1 MKINEVTY
9 KWNGALSK
17 RRSTTRII
25 LHHAAA
31 SKCTA
36 QQIHS
41 WHLANGWV
49 GIGYHFFVR
58 KDGSVYRG
66 RPENSVGAHAG
77 NNNYDSIGICFE
89 GNFMTET
96 MPEAQKRAGQE
107 LVQYLKDKYG
117 ISTVQKHSDVN
128 ATGCPGTHFPF
139 KEISEGTAEKKP
151 AESAAE
157 GFTAVFPQIAKGD
170 KGDKVRV
177 LQELLR
183 GKGYDLGTYGADGDF
198 GGATRSAVVALT
210 SSGLWALVAKRADK
224 NDAERRMLVGLAHDR
239 IVHLGMVYVTRG
251 YITQDEYENLNDY
264 LYVPYEK
271 MGGNGSAKRVMEEV
285 RKLPIK
291 RESVKA

>member
-17 RRSTTRII
+17 RRSTSRII

-49 GIGYHFFVR
+49 GIGYHFLVR

-66 RPENSVGAHAG
+66 RPEDTVGAHAG
-77 NNNYDSIGICFE
+77 NNNYDSIGVCFE

-96 MPEAQKRAGQE
+96 MSEVQKRAGAE
-107 LVQYLKDKYG
+107 LVAYLKGKYG
-117 ISTVQKHSDVN
+117 ITKVQKHSDVN

-139 KEISEGTAEKKP
+139 KEVSEGAAADKP
-151 AESAAE
+151 AESAA
-157 GFTAVFPQIAKGD
+157 GSFTAVFPQLSRRD

-177 LQELLR
+177 LQELLLGR
-183 GKGYDLGTYGADGDF
+183 GYYLGIYGADGDF
-198 GGATRSAVVALT
+198 GAATWTAVAQFQAANGLT
-210 SSGLWALVAKRADK
+210 ADGI
-224 NDAERRMLVGLAHDR
+224 VG
-239 IVHLGMVYVTRG
+239 
-251 YITQDEYENLNDY
+251 
-264 LYVPYEK
+264 EK
-271 MGGNGSAKRVMEEV
+271 TW
-285 RKLPIK
+285 RKLL
-291 RESVKA
+291 REHASK

>member
-1 MKINEVTY
+1 MKIKEVTY

-198 GGATRSAVVALT
+198 GGATRSAVVAFQVR
-210 SSGLWALVAKRADK
+210 SGLSADGIVGKSTWSKLLRA
-224 NDAERRMLVGLAHDR
+224 
-239 IVHLGMVYVTRG
+239 
-251 YITQDEYENLNDY
+251 
-264 LYVPYEK
+264 
-271 MGGNGSAKRVMEEV
+271 
-285 RKLPIK
+285 
-291 RESVKA
+291 

>member
-9 KWNGALSK
+9 KWNGALTK

-41 WHLANGWV
+41 WHLANGWA

-66 RPENSVGAHAG
+66 RPETVVGAHAG

-96 MPEAQKRAGQE
+96 MGGAQRKAGQE

-117 ISTVQKHSDVN
+117 ISKVQRHSDVN
-128 ATGCPGTHFPF
+128 ATGCPGTRFPF
-139 KEISEGTAEKKP
+139 KAVSEGAAADKP
-151 AESAAE
+151 AESAAG
-157 GFTAVFPQIAKGD
+157 GFTAVFPQLSRRD

-177 LQELLR
+177 LQELLLGR
-183 GKGYDLGTYGADGDF
+183 GYYLGIYGADGDF
-198 GGATRSAVVALT
+198 GAATWTAVAQFQAANGLT
-210 SSGLWALVAKRADK
+210 ADGIVGEK
-224 NDAERRMLVGLAHDR
+224 TWRRLL
-239 IVHLGMVYVTRG
+239 
-251 YITQDEYENLNDY
+251 
-264 LYVPYEK
+264 
-271 MGGNGSAKRVMEEV
+271 
-285 RKLPIK
+285 
-291 RESVKA
+291 RE

>member
-9 KWNGALSK
+9 KWNGALTK

-66 RPENSVGAHAG
+66 RPENAVGAHAG

-96 MPEAQKRAGQE
+96 MPAAQKQAGAE
-107 LVQYLKDKYG
+107 LVQYLKGKYG
-117 ISTVQKHSDVN
+117 ISMVQKHSDVN

-139 KEISEGTAEKKP
+139 KEVSEGTTAEKP
-151 AESAAE
+151 AESAAG
-157 GFTAVFPQIAKGD
+157 GFTAVFPQLSKGD
-170 KGDKVRV
+170 KGDKVKV
-177 LQELLR
+177 LQELLK
-183 GKGYDLGTYGADGDF
+183 GKGYDLGTYGTDGDF
-198 GGATRSAVVALT
+198 GGATRSAVVAFQVR
-210 SSGLWALVAKRADK
+210 SGLSADGIVGK
-224 NDAERRMLVGLAHDR
+224 N
-239 IVHLGMVYVTRG
+239 TW
-251 YITQDEYENLNDY
+251 
-264 LYVPYEK
+264 
-271 MGGNGSAKRVMEEV
+271 
-285 RKLPIK
+285 RKLL
-291 RESVKA
+291 RE

>member
-9 KWNGALSK
+9 KWNGALTK

-66 RPENSVGAHAG
+66 RPETVVGAHAG
-77 NNNYDSIGICFE
+77 NNNYDSIGVCFE
-89 GNFMTET
+89 GSFDREE
-96 MPEAQKRAGQE
+96 MPAAQKQAGME
-107 LVQYLKDKYG
+107 LVAYLKQKYG
-117 ISTVQKHSDVN
+117 ISTVQRHSDVN
-128 ATGCPGTHFPF
+128 ATGCPGKNFPF
-139 KEISEGTAEKKP
+139 KEISEGTAAGKP
-151 AESAAE
+151 AESTAE
-157 GFTAVFPQIAKGD
+157 GFTAVFPQLSKGD

-198 GGATRSAVVALT
+198 GGATRGAVVAFQVRNHL
-210 SSGLWALVAKRADK
+210 SADGIVGK
-224 NDAERRMLVGLAHDR
+224 N
-239 IVHLGMVYVTRG
+239 TW
-251 YITQDEYENLNDY
+251 
-264 LYVPYEK
+264 
-271 MGGNGSAKRVMEEV
+271 
-285 RKLPIK
+285 RKLL
-291 RESVKA
+291 RE

>member
-1 MKINEVTY
+1 MKINDVTY
-9 KWNGALSK
+9 KWNGALSA

-31 SKCTA
+31 RKCTA

-41 WHLANGWV
+41 WHLANGWS

-66 RPENSVGAHAG
+66 RPEDTVGAHAG
-77 NNNYDSIGICFE
+77 NNNYDSVGICFE

-107 LVQYLKDKYG
+107 LVQYLKGKYG
-117 ISTVQKHSDVN
+117 ITKVQKHSDVN

-139 KEISEGTAEKKP
+139 GEISEGVETEKP

-157 GFTAVFPQIAKGD
+157 GFTTVFQQLSKGD

-198 GGATRSAVVALT
+198 GGATRSAVVAFQVR
-210 SSGLWALVAKRADK
+210 SGLSADGIVGK
-224 NDAERRMLVGLAHDR
+224 N
-239 IVHLGMVYVTRG
+239 TW
-251 YITQDEYENLNDY
+251 
-264 LYVPYEK
+264 
-271 MGGNGSAKRVMEEV
+271 
-285 RKLPIK
+285 RKLL
-291 RESVKA
+291 RE

>member
-9 KWNGALSK
+9 KWNGALTK

-31 SKCTA
+31 SRCTA

-49 GIGYHFFVR
+49 GIGYHFLVR
-58 KDGSVYRG
+58 RDGSVCRG
-66 RPENSVGAHAG
+66 RPEDTVGAHAR

-96 MPEAQKRAGQE
+96 MSEAQKRAGQE

-117 ISTVQKHSDVN
+117 ISKVQKHSDVN
-128 ATGCPGTHFPF
+128 ATGCPGTRFPF
-139 KEISEGTAEKKP
+139 KEISEGTAAGKP
-151 AESAAE
+151 TESAAG
-157 GFTAVFPQIAKGD
+157 GFTAVFPQLSKGD

-198 GGATRSAVVALT
+198 GGATRGAVMAFQVRNHLSAD
-210 SSGLWALVAKRADK
+210 SI
-224 NDAERRMLVGLAHDR
+224 VG
-239 IVHLGMVYVTRG
+239 
-251 YITQDEYENLNDY
+251 
-264 LYVPYEK
+264 EK
-271 MGGNGSAKRVMEEV
+271 TW
-285 RKLPIK
+285 RKLL
-291 RESVKA
+291 RE